1 MKANDVGKSQRLRME
16 GNATINIVSAMRP
29 RLAMII
35 KKVQILTYFE
45 SPETDLHIAENACCI
60 DYADSWSSQ
69 HVHWQLNS
77 QSANHCSFDYGF
89 GDTVVFNSGVS

>member
-45 SPETDLHIAENACCI
+45 SPETDL
-60 DYADSWSSQ
+60 
-69 HVHWQLNS
+69 
-77 QSANHCSFDYGF
+77 
-89 GDTVVFNSGVS
+89 